1 MRFLSLFYFHEW
13 MTDNIKNTAIII
25 IFFFAIVLQSS
36 DYFLFVS

>member
-13 MTDNIKNTAIII
+13 MTYNLKNTAIII

-36 DYFLFVS
+36 DYFLFVL